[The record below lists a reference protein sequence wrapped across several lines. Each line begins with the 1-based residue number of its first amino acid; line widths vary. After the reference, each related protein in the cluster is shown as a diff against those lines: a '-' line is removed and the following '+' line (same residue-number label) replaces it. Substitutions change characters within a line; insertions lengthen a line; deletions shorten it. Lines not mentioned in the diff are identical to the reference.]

1 MKRKGGNRGQRG
13 GNPPPREELL
23 TVQQVAEKWQVSQRM
38 VRRMIADDHT
48 ARPGSSDPDK
58 CGQHRTRPPMHD
70 NLLKSPRERIK

>member
-48 ARPGSSDPDK
+48 ARRAVRIPTNVGSTGRGPQ
-58 CGQHRTRPPMHD
+58 CTTTY
-70 NLLKSPRERIK
+70 